1 MRHNM
6 HLRSQAVW
14 QRKLDEAIALLKKWG
29 TYVAES
35 TLRIIANKE
44 VVIMPFSE
52 FTPPDIDSALNYV
65 SSKAKRIKLKKLVK
79 HQKNKVIKELEVE
92 FRGFYIE
99 NRIYID
105 SSLDLVKFAKTLTHE
120 VNHHLNRDEPLPEG
134 DAGVYQNEL
143 RALISEKL
151 VYGRPITRQYLKILA
166 QKVSQTYEVP
176 LPEKITF
183 PRGKYTVS
191 KRY

>member
-1 MRHNM
+1 MY
-6 HLRSQAVW
+6 LRSQAVW

-35 TLRIIANKE
+35 TLKIIANKE

-52 FTPPDIDSALNYV
+52 FSPPDINSALKCV
-65 SSKAKRIKLKKLVK
+65 SSKAKRHQLKKLIK
-79 HQKNKVIKELEVE
+79 NQKNKVIKELEVE
-92 FRGFYIE
+92 FYGFCIE
-99 NRIYID
+99 NRIYLH
-105 SSLDLVKFAKTLTHE
+105 SSLAPVKLAKTLTHE
-120 VNHHLNRDEPLPEG
+120 VNHYLNRDEPLPEG

-151 VYGRPITRQYLKILA
+151 VCGRPITRQYLKTLA
-166 QKVSQTYEVP
+166 ERVSQIYKVP

-191 KRY
+191 RR

>member
-1 MRHNM
+1 MY
-6 HLRSQAVW
+6 LRSQAVW
-14 QRKLDEAIALLKKWG
+14 QKKLDEAITLLKKWG

-35 TLRIIANKE
+35 TLKIIASKE
-44 VVIMPFSE
+44 VVIMPFSD
-52 FTPPDIDSALNYV
+52 FTLPDIDSALDWV
-65 SSKAKRIKLKKLVK
+65 SSKAKRLKLKKLVK

-92 FRGFYIE
+92 FRGLCIE

-105 SSLDLVKFAKTLTHE
+105 SNLDPVKFAKTLTHE
-120 VNHHLNRDEPLPEG
+120 VNHYLNRDEPLPEG

-143 RALISEKL
+143 RAYISEKL
-151 VYGRPITRQYLKILA
+151 VYGRPITKQYLKTLA
-166 QKVSQTYEVP
+166 EKVSQIYKVP

-191 KRY
+191 RR